1 MLLVAPGSY
10 PSFHFPLFTFNN
22 HYKEDNMDKNIID
35 NDELSVTAATPNG
48 QAALARFGEMIREGR
63 STAAIEAF
71 ARQLPDHPVQGV
83 SLRWLIGQ
91 SVWSMLFFGRDDLE
105 SLKNFHHYLNKGVY
119 TQAVNRRKER
129 HAVDTGDWGRLV
141 RHPKR
146 QSAWEPLQTV
156 VFSPAQLRIDSLF
169 LDGTALPEILRVCV
183 GLRKA
188 DRAAVFAHSPWVYQF
203 FEPKF
208 LNGCEPS
215 RLRFLRRRLND
226 MPLPVASACLGMIM
240 DEAGDARD
248 DIRELFESA
257 LFRRDSMFAD
267 MVVKYS
273 HDLRT
278 LRTIART
285 LGDAIWYFRLA
296 HRVPSFDWVMNETP
310 EDYELSDDDVMIPFR
325 HGKEGEASW
334 DWILAMHRKFKCNV
348 RDIAT
353 DILRLGN
360 PQSLAQLPNLRGGKK
375 ARRMLLRYALLA
387 VVFFPEQSACAVLR
401 GIEKRHPGLL
411 DSFSDSL
418 GHGLA
423 WYARLHGK
431 LKAVCRKAWGAIPG
445 AEDGDTLEA
454 LLRKIA

>member
-1 MLLVAPGSY
+1 
-10 PSFHFPLFTFNN
+10 
-22 HYKEDNMDKNIID
+22 MDKNIID

-257 LFRRDSMFAD
+257 ELDGASEWTIFWHIAMGLSTPILSVLALNTFTAAYGNFMMAFLLCQDQSMWTMMVYLYQLQQNSSQAVGFAA
-267 MVVKYS
+267 
-273 HDLRT
+273 LIIAAIPT
-278 LRTIART
+278 LLVFIFCQNIIIK
-285 LGDAIWYFRLA
+285 GIV
-296 HRVPSFDWVMNETP
+296 VPS
-310 EDYELSDDDVMIPFR
+310 
-325 HGKEGEASW
+325 
-334 DWILAMHRKFKCNV
+334 
-348 RDIAT
+348 
-353 DILRLGN
+353 
-360 PQSLAQLPNLRGGKK
+360 
-375 ARRMLLRYALLA
+375 
-387 VVFFPEQSACAVLR
+387 
-401 GIEKRHPGLL
+401 EK
-411 DSFSDSL
+411 
-418 GHGLA
+418 
-423 WYARLHGK
+423 
-431 LKAVCRKAWGAIPG
+431 
-445 AEDGDTLEA
+445 
-454 LLRKIA
+454 